1 MAVVTE
7 GGAVLPCSARLA
19 EGLGVCKRREGCEK
33 RAEGEGAEE
42 PGLDERRAQSVCAAL
57 ARSFEVLS
65 LSLRRCQRN
74 KHA

>member
-1 MAVVTE
+1 M
-7 GGAVLPCSARLA
+7 LPCSARLA
-19 EGLGVCKRREGCEK
+19 EGLGVCKRHEGCEK

-65 LSLRRCQRN
+65 LSETVPAKQTCLG
-74 KHA
+74 KYLLFPWV